1 MFAIYDTETNGLP
14 DGNDFSK
21 VYMTQI
27 AIIITDGNKNYEE
40 VEYMINGDFE
50 ISQEITDITGITKQM
65 TIDNGIS
72 FANAWKTIN
81 KLLEKHNCKYIIAH
95 NNRFDNAVI
104 KQEYKRLHNIKDM
117 NIKENP
123 HQEEIN
129 RLIRHIEDYNIL
141 SSRFINKIKYNLRML
156 RAINSFL
163 IFNSDKNIEYITK
176 YIFNI
181 YNDIKSKNKL
191 FGDKFFQLVP
201 IDSLNDIFRKEI
213 TVPSVNEIRSKL
225 KQENI
230 KGLSKLNKTDLLE
243 LFYDW
248 FDIEESKYFIENH
261 KLETIYN
268 YLHEKPYIQ
277 KHTAL
282 DDCWVLQKALS
293 KINYNIS
300 NYVCL

>member
-1 MFAIYDTETNGLP
+1 
-14 DGNDFSK
+14 
-21 VYMTQI
+21 MTDLTSIWIPRGI
-27 AIIITDGNKNYEE
+27 AL
-40 VEYMINGDFE
+40 VLR
-50 ISQEITDITGITKQM
+50 ISIVCG
-65 TIDNGIS
+65 
-72 FANAWKTIN
+72 
-81 KLLEKHNCKYIIAH
+81 
-95 NNRFDNAVI
+95 
-104 KQEYKRLHNIKDM
+104 
-117 NIKENP
+117 
-123 HQEEIN
+123 
-129 RLIRHIEDYNIL
+129 NIL
-141 SSRFINKIKYNLRML
+141 ESTRNVLD
-156 RAINSFL
+156 SFL
-163 IFNSDKNIEYITK
+163 FLFLSY
-176 YIFNI
+176 
-181 YNDIKSKNKL
+181 KL